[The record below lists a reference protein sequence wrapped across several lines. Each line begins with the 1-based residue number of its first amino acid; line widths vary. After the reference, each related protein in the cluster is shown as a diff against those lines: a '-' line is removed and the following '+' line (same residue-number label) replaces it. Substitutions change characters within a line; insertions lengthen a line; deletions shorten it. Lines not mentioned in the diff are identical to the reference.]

1 MRLWLKI
8 VVPMGIAAALVTVL
22 AIGFGS
28 PSSDAAQCNEGINSS
43 GRLSAGSSTTFT
55 STFCSDPASNFVAWA
70 SIGRASADKDIALLV
85 TDPTGQQFFVDE
97 HMVSTEVFIA
107 YAPLAEGTWQVQVI
121 NHGSRNV
128 KYELSMGF
136 G

>member
-8 VVPMGIAAALVTVL
+8 VVPMGIAAMLVTVL
-22 AIGFGS
+22 TIGFGS
-28 PSSDAAQCNEGINSS
+28 PLSDAAQCNEGMNSG

-55 STFCSDPASNFVAWA
+55 ATLCSDPESTFVAWA
-70 SIGRASADKDIALLV
+70 STGRANADKDIALIV
-85 TDPTGQQFFVDE
+85 TDPAGQQWVVDE

-107 YAPLAEGTWQVQVI
+107 YAPLAEGDWQVQVI

-128 KYELSMGF
+128 SYDFSMAF